1 MSNESFT
8 AHLLSMRPEGVES
21 KNAIGARKTA
31 CSMLSKNAFAVVSP
45 EKAIN
50 VDLQSQNVDAASSEK
65 QVLDLPS
72 QRCDIK

>member
-1 MSNESFT
+1 M

-50 VDLQSQNVDAASSEK
+50 VDLKVRMLIRQVKKIRVWLSQVGGSKIE
-65 QVLDLPS
+65 
-72 QRCDIK
+72 